1 MKIPF
6 MRLKNFIGISEGMGR
21 KEFTLDLSGDH
32 IPEIILLVGGNG
44 KGKTT
49 ILSHLQPFASNN
61 DGREYTVFAEENGEK
76 EIHVLDGDILYVIN
90 HFYNKK
96 KDGGPHT
103 IKSFIKQIKPDGT
116 EVDLNES
123 GGVRSFADVLKSY
136 LGIDNDYFRVGRIG
150 SNVTNFIQLNS
161 SDRKRLI
168 SRFLPDIDGYLAIN
182 KDVTSY
188 LGILR
193 GQIKFVSNE
202 LEKIGDISVLNDK
215 ARIAI
220 QQITSNEEKYNSA
233 IQEVS
238 VLQHRLKEAVSIL
251 GIDYD
256 VGSPLPDLTNPYRA
270 VVTDLILK
278 QNAIENVINTKIS
291 TPENRTPEKIRELI
305 AEYREKCESSGEVSV
320 KARMALSEL
329 NSKIS
334 SVNAEIKS
342 KTDFISNK
350 AGIQNRI
357 NTVTQQ
363 IESIS
368 ESFAQSQEY
377 LDCVADK
384 RIVELVKKGDLNV
397 LYSRVDIFNSS
408 RDKFSRFRPDTFV
421 QLYGSTSPSEIVATM
436 TTAIKAMEAN
446 RVKYQNDIN
455 QATSEI
461 MFAKQLNQIK
471 SSNNGCGCSDP
482 ACPYEGII
490 SLAPV
495 SNDSISKLKANIAEI
510 DSEIKSCNGVINVA
524 RNEYAP
530 LLDLAKFMAGELDYL
545 INKFDLLTYNPEL
558 SEFVSLSDEE
568 KYKYVARVR
577 PELSYTA
584 VYSTNAA
591 YTFIENNRGRVE
603 ELRATV
609 TDLQS
614 SKELVESVTIQI
626 QELETTKYALES
638 QLVAMNTALE
648 KADRTLNNNKSA
660 LLLLEDVSNKFVQ
673 LKEVTDGI
681 VKQTELLELYD
692 QNVGNATECL
702 EALQVVIPQA
712 ETLKNII
719 IALKREH
726 EAVTINIARYKEFTE
741 KKESIEEDYAIC
753 NDVKYASDVVT
764 GVPLYLTQGYLEE
777 IRDIA
782 NPLLDVAYHGGFRL
796 EPFVVTD
803 KDFMIPIR
811 KRSQFVCNDICEAS
825 QGEVAFTKTALSLAI
840 FKRAMSRYNIP
851 SLDEVDS
858 ELDGANRSMFIR
870 VLQDQVRELNLEQVF
885 VISHNNAFYEA
896 PIGLI
901 CCADHGLDLHDT
913 NFMSNKVLVKDCTE

>member
-1 MKIPF
+1 MKIVF

-21 KEFTLDLSGDH
+21 KEFTLDLSADN

-61 DGREYTVFAEENGEK
+61 DGREFTVFENENGEK
-76 EIHVLDGDILYVIN
+76 EIHIIDGEVKYIIT

-96 KDGGPHT
+96 KEGGTHT
-103 IKSFIKQIKPDGT
+103 VKSFIKQIKPDGT

-123 GGVRSFADVLKSY
+123 GGVRSFAEVLKSY
-136 LGIDNDYFRVGRIG
+136 LGIDSDYFRVGRIG

-202 LEKIGDISVLNDK
+202 LEKIGDISILNDK
-215 ARIAI
+215 ARLAI
-220 QQITSNEEKYNSA
+220 QTITTKEEHYSS
-233 IQEVS
+233 ILQEIS

-251 GIDYD
+251 GINYE
-256 VGSPLPDLTNPYRA
+256 VGSPLPDLTNPYTS
-270 VVTDLILK
+270 VVTDLIMK
-278 QNAIENVINTKIS
+278 QNAIEKAIEEKIQN
-291 TPENRTPEKIRELI
+291 PENRSYEKIRELI
-305 AEYREKCESSGEVSV
+305 EEYRIKCEKSGEANVS
-320 KARMALSEL
+320 ARMGYSEIS
-329 NSKIS
+329 SKIS
-334 SVNAEIKS
+334 SLVSEIKS
-342 KTDFISNK
+342 KSDFIKNK
-350 AGIQNRI
+350 SDVDKRI
-357 NTVTQQ
+357 KTVTQQ
-363 IESIS
+363 IESVS

-377 LDCVADK
+377 LDVVADR
-384 RIVELVKKGDLNV
+384 RIVELVQRVNLNE
-397 LYSRVDIFNSS
+397 LYSKADIFNNS
-408 RDKFSRFRPDTFV
+408 RDKFSKFKPDTFV
-421 QLYGSTSPSEIVATM
+421 MLYGSTTPNEIVETM
-436 TTAIKAMEAN
+436 RTAIKAMEGN
-446 RVKYQNDIN
+446 RVKYQADIN
-455 QATSEI
+455 KYTSEM
-461 MFAKQLNQIK
+461 MFAKHLNQIK
-471 SSNNGCGCSDP
+471 TANNGCGCSDP
-482 ACPYEGII
+482 NCPYEGI
-490 SLAPV
+490 LTVAPV
-495 SNDSISKLKANIAEI
+495 DNTAINELKVKIAEI
-510 DSEIKSCNGVINVA
+510 DLEIQNCNEVINVA

-530 LLDLAKFMAGELDYL
+530 LLDLSVFMAKELEYM
-545 INKFDLLTYNPEL
+545 INTFDLTVYNPEL
-558 SEFVSLSDEE
+558 SDFMSLSDSD

-577 PELSYTA
+577 PEISYKD
-584 VYSTNAA
+584 VYSTAAA
-591 YTFIENNRGRVE
+591 YNFIEANRGRVE

-609 TDLQS
+609 DDLQS
-614 SKELVESVTIQI
+614 SKAVVESITIQI
-626 QELETTKYALES
+626 QELEQTKLALENEK
-638 QLVAMNTALE
+638 VAHSEALA
-648 KADRTLNNNKSA
+648 KAERILNNNKNA
-660 LLLLEDVSNKFVQ
+660 LMLLEDVSNKFIQ
-673 LKEVTDGI
+673 LKEISSQIT
-681 VKQTELLELYD
+681 QQSELLEQYD
-692 QNVGNATECL
+692 QNVGNANECL
-702 EALQVVIPQA
+702 EALQRMLPEADSVKEMITV
-712 ETLKNII
+712 
-719 IALKREH
+719 LKREH
-726 EAVTINIARYKEFTE
+726 EAATINIARYKEFTE
-741 KKESIEEDYAIC
+741 KKASIEEDYAIC

-777 IRDIA
+777 IRNIA
-782 NPLLDVAYHGGFRL
+782 NPLLDAAYHGGFRL

-901 CCADHGLDLHDT
+901 CCADHGLDLHDQ